1 MVPFR
6 QANPF
11 STQFSTSDRL
21 SNLYEALR
29 LKAVIN
35 ISHCQ
40 IIYHFYLVKKYIV
53 ADCQIFYLL
62 HLVKKYLV
70 ENISPN
76 LFGMN
81 EKKFF
86 AWRYSFSIHL
96 MIDY

>member
-21 SNLYEALR
+21 SNLYEA
-29 LKAVIN
+29 VIN
-35 ISHCQ
+35 FSHCQ
-40 IIYHFYLVKKYIV
+40 IFYHLHLVMKYIV

-70 ENISPN
+70 ENIPLN

-81 EKKFF
+81 KKDSF
-86 AWRYSFSIHL
+86 AWWYSFSIYL

>member
-11 STQFSTSDRL
+11 ATQYSTSDGL

-35 ISHCQ
+35 ISSCQ
-40 IIYHFYLVKKYIV
+40 ILYHLHLVKKYIV

-70 ENISPN
+70 ENIPLN

-81 EKKFF
+81 KKNPSSGDILFQF
-86 AWRYSFSIHL
+86 I
-96 MIDY
+96 